1 MTARLQS
8 ALKPVTLAVAAF
20 ILAGCSSLNPVPL
33 KEQAVRDRAAIDRV
47 NMFDQQEPI
56 AGPITLEEAIAR
68 SLKYNLDLRLKKM
81 EVAVNQQLHDV
92 SKYDMLPNLVVG
104 AGYSGRSWDRDYG
117 VRSGRCDRAAV
128 GAVLG
133 GVAGGVIGA
142 EASKPDQRTVA
153 IVVGTVIGAAIGAD
167 IGRRIDQADRSC
179 MGHALELAAP
189 GQAVTWTNS
198 SSGVSYQLTPA
209 DVATGSD
216 GCRKFRLIAT
226 GAFGLSEGRTVAC
239 PSTDGTWSLSPEAR
253 LGRR

>member
-1 MTARLQS
+1 MNVRIGALPLPSLPALSPRARRVLAR
-8 ALKPVTLAVAAF
+8 ALLVLLIALPCIALATPPSWAPAH
-20 ILAGCSSLNPVPL
+20 GW
-33 KEQAVRDRAAIDRV
+33 R
-47 NMFDQQEPI
+47 
-56 AGPITLEEAIAR
+56 
-68 SLKYNLDLRLKKM
+68 KK
-81 EVAVNQQLHDV
+81 NDP
-92 SKYDMLPNLVVG
+92 SY

-142 EASKPDQRTVA
+142 ETSKSDQRTVA
-153 IVVGTVIGAAIGAD
+153 IVVGTVIGAAIGAE
-167 IGRRIDQADRSC
+167 IGRRMDQADRSC

-209 DVATGSD
+209 EAAAGSD